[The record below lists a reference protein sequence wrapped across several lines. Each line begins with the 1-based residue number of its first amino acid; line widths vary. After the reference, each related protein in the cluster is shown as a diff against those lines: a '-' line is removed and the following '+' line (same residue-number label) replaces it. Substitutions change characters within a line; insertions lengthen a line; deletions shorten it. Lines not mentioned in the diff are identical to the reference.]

1 MNITRKWKKVLAV
14 GCSHGIYADE
24 GSVRAVL
31 KFRDSF
37 KPDVTIHLGD
47 ACDVSAFMGSKLGSG
62 DGDPIEPDVEGGLR
76 FLNRLRPNHFLFGN
90 HEDRLERLVFSHN
103 ELISYAAAQ
112 VIAQIGD
119 TCTKLKCKRHS
130 YTGNEQALIIGNVRF
145 MHGTVFSENS
155 TRDMAESFAPWGG
168 SVVHAHT
175 HRAGMATGRRAD
187 SPLGF
192 GVGTL
197 TSRGALEY
205 AKARRATLSWSAGF
219 VWGYISDTSSQLF
232 LCQKQSEEWRLPS

>member
-76 FLNRLRPNHFLFGN
+76 FLNRLRPNHFL
-90 HEDRLERLVFSHN
+90 LE
-103 ELISYAAAQ
+103 I
-112 VIAQIGD
+112 
-119 TCTKLKCKRHS
+119 TK
-130 YTGNEQALIIGNVRF
+130 T
-145 MHGTVFSENS
+145 
-155 TRDMAESFAPWGG
+155 DW
-168 SVVHAHT
+168 SV
-175 HRAGMATGRRAD
+175 
-187 SPLGF
+187 
-192 GVGTL
+192 
-197 TSRGALEY
+197 
-205 AKARRATLSWSAGF
+205 
-219 VWGYISDTSSQLF
+219 
-232 LCQKQSEEWRLPS
+232 